1 MFVFAITDPYLRI
14 VTTVLAALIGLCVGS
29 FLNVVIYRVP
39 LHMSL
44 ASPPSHCPA
53 CGYRLRPYDNIPIL
67 SYIMLRGRCR
77 QCGTHISFRYTAVE
91 AANMLLWT
99 LCALLFADN
108 IGWMVLSAVSVSV
121 CICIAFVDLEHTEIP
136 DRFQVALALPAI
148 AVVNIK
154 GNRFA
159 VKRKGLLTFERGAG
173 GGNGFFVP
181 LGSQFPVSVNG
192 MSVELVSIDEYKKTQ
207 RINSLLL
214 KFAVDYDKICGRLV
228 IRNRMPGDKIR
239 PVGRN
244 VTKSFKKLFNENNIP
259 EDLREA
265 LPVLADDNG
274 VLWLY
279 GFGADARAAVD
290 ASTKRVLLM
299 GKVPNLE
306 V

>member
-148 AVVNIK
+148 A
-154 GNRFA
+154 A
-159 VKRKGLLTFERGAG
+159 VCFDTAAPFWSHLIGAG
-173 GGNGFFVP
+173 VGFASFFLV
-181 LGSQFPVSVNG
+181 GK
-192 MSVELVSIDEYKKTQ
+192 LVSLKK
-207 RINSLLL
+207 
-214 KFAVDYDKICGRLV
+214 G
-228 IRNRMPGDKIR
+228 
-239 PVGRN
+239 
-244 VTKSFKKLFNENNIP
+244 
-259 EDLREA
+259 REA
-265 LPVLADDNG
+265 L
-274 VLWLY
+274 
-279 GFGADARAAVD
+279 GFGDVKFAAV
-290 ASTKRVLLM
+290 AGLLLGWERLILMVLLASVSAAVVLTVHNRRHGEDAEM
-299 GKVPNLE
+299 PFAPFLCAGTLIALLFGDRLIELYLMILSAP
-306 V
+306 